1 MRFDQ
6 LLSGGDLRSI
16 GNSNTAVTSVHN
28 QSDFDELFQCM
39 LGDDRLIAMRAADAV
54 EKITAHHPEYL
65 RSHTDDLLQLAQT
78 ENHKEVLWHL
88 ALLIGRISLNEREFQ
103 LVIKLL
109 ISWVND
115 KSQSKIVRVN
125 ALQTLYEFT
134 QKGKYSM
141 HQFKKLM
148 NDLETEN
155 IPSLNARIKRLK
167 AQLPE
172 CKD

>member
-16 GNSNTAVTSVHN
+16 GNSNTAVTSVRN

-39 LGDDRLIAMRAADAV
+39 FGDDRIVVMRAADAV

-65 RSHTDDLLQLAQT
+65 RSHTDDLLQLAHT

-103 LVIKLL
+103 LALKLL

-155 IPSLNARIKRLK
+155 IPSLNARIKAFK
-167 AQLPE
+167 STIAGM
-172 CKD
+172 